1 MRFVRRSI
9 VEYIRKLGNIDKP
22 VIITGMRGAG
32 KLSAACSYYDNIP
45 CVPLSNIK
53 EMLLANN
60 STSQF
65 FSRHKPPLIINDIQ
79 YSLNLLQHI
88 TEIENKKIIFIAN
101 QQLDFTN
108 EYKEY
113 MQNKCIYLE
122 LMGLSI
128 YEMAN
133 MGHIQKPFVPSK
145 RPPCIISKKSIHH
158 TYKLIWR
165 GFFPD
170 YEETDDFD
178 IWDNFYSSKI
188 ENILQ
193 KDINDK
199 ISVTNKAVFLN
210 FLTIMA
216 FYIGKELNITEIA
229 EKVNAVPNTIKS
241 WVYILEQAGI
251 VYLLKPYYT
260 ENTKRYI
267 KAPKIY
273 MTDTGLAAWLLSIN
287 SAEELE
293 KSNLSSSFFE
303 TFVIMEILKSYRHNG
318 RKALFYHYRDN
329 SKVSIDL
336 LIEDEEY
343 FYPVNIKNISEPEN
357 KYISSFKK
365 AVLHKQLGYGA
376 VICLTDMYKELNS
389 EAVAL
394 SIWEI

>member
-1 MRFVRRSI
+1 MLFRS
-9 VEYIRKLGNIDKP
+9 
-22 VIITGMRGAG
+22 T
-32 KLSAACSYYDNIP
+32 
-45 CVPLSNIK
+45 
-53 EMLLANN
+53 
-60 STSQF
+60 
-65 FSRHKPPLIINDIQ
+65 
-79 YSLNLLQHI
+79 
-88 TEIENKKIIFIAN
+88 
-101 QQLDFTN
+101 
-108 EYKEY
+108 
-113 MQNKCIYLE
+113 
-122 LMGLSI
+122 
-128 YEMAN
+128 
-133 MGHIQKPFVPSK
+133 
-145 RPPCIISKKSIHH
+145 
-158 TYKLIWR
+158 
-165 GFFPD
+165 
-170 YEETDDFD
+170 
-178 IWDNFYSSKI
+178 
-188 ENILQ
+188 
-193 KDINDK
+193 
-199 ISVTNKAVFLN
+199 
-210 FLTIMA
+210 
-216 FYIGKELNITEIA
+216 GKELNITEIA